1 VNANLKH
8 EMNALKH
15 AVKRAAGKAKAEATR
30 SGRRT
35 GNVNVAGRANVVIAR
50 TSGESD
56 SVSGASAKQ
65 RVRIRQ
71 QGAETVEEYDETTST
86 F

>member
-1 VNANLKH
+1 MSANLER

-15 AVKRAAGKAKAEATR
+15 AVKRAAGKAKAEATGG
-30 SGRRT
+30 GRGT
-35 GNVNVAGRANVVIAR
+35 ENVNVAGRANVVVAH

-56 SVSGASAKQ
+56 SVSGVSAKQ

-71 QGAETVEEYDETTST
+71 QGGETVEEYEETTST
-86 F
+86 S